1 MALRVVN
8 NIVMVIDIILD
19 RMSDVKEGLDDWG
32 YDKAKKLYN
41 AADDTSIPDL
51 VYALDYLEED
61 DVKRELCR
69 YIDNQGYRPSIK
81 NFINSVD
88 WLPKD
93 TK

>member
-1 MALRVVN
+1 
-8 NIVMVIDIILD
+8 MVIDIILD
-19 RMSDVKEGLDDWG
+19 RMSDVKEGWDNWD

-61 DVKRELCR
+61 DVKRELCK
-69 YIDNQGYRPSIK
+69 YIDDQGYRPSIK
-81 NFINSVD
+81 KFVNSVD